1 MQTLNYQPVRA
12 DAAYVLAPESGL
24 LAAQPDDARALSGRH
39 WLALHAAM
47 HEGEPLRALLSLC
60 LAQRDVAVALKHQ
73 LRELLHYHCGV
84 ARLRTRQLL
93 LELHNL

>member
-1 MQTLNYQPVRA
+1 
-12 DAAYVLAPESGL
+12 
-24 LAAQPDDARALSGRH
+24 
-39 WLALHAAM
+39 M
-47 HEGEPLRALLSLC
+47 HEGEPLRALFSLC